1 MRELSMK
8 PQSRRILRHL
18 EKKTSI
24 TPLEALGVYGVYRL
38 AAVIYDIKKHGF
50 PVTTTLHTDINGKR
64 YARYSLG
71 AV

>member
-1 MRELSMK
+1 MK

-38 AAVIYDIKKHGF
+38 AAVIYDRHQ
-50 PVTTTLHTDINGKR
+50 R
-64 YARYSLG
+64 Q
-71 AV
+71 AVRPL